1 MILLWILAAISS
13 GSVFCSSFFKRRWEE
28 AVPATVFSMI
38 LVLYTFAL
46 FDILKAGVAVL
57 TVMIA
62 GLYIAAAIKIICD
75 HSYRAFIRNTFTPAF
90 FIFVL
95 LFLACFWATKGMV
108 AHYWDEFSHW
118 ADTVKAI
125 YSSDMLG
132 TKLFNHSRFMNYPPA
147 MSLLQYFFLQFK
159 GEYCEWLLY
168 FVQKVFAMTLLLPF
182 LNKMKKYNFANIIL
196 VAVSFFCSLTV
207 FVSEFYFSL
216 YIDIILGITFEQQL

>member
-1 MILLWILAAISS
+1 
-13 GSVFCSSFFKRRWEE
+13 
-28 AVPATVFSMI
+28 
-38 LVLYTFAL
+38 
-46 FDILKAGVAVL
+46 
-57 TVMIA
+57 
-62 GLYIAAAIKIICD
+62 
-75 HSYRAFIRNTFTPAF
+75 
-90 FIFVL
+90 
-95 LFLACFWATKGMV
+95 
-108 AHYWDEFSHW
+108 
-118 ADTVKAI
+118 
-125 YSSDMLG
+125 
-132 TKLFNHSRFMNYPPA
+132 